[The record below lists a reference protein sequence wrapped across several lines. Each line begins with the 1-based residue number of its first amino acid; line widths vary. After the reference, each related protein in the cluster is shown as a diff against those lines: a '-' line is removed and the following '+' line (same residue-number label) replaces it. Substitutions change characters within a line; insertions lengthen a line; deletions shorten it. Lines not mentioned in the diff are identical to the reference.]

1 MTGYELMMKLYPE
14 WYPENPFHPLLKI
27 FLAIAVLLIIP
38 YIYMKFFENRIK
50 AGLRKIRPPRWHRQ
64 SLFCV

>member
-50 AGLRKIRPPRWHRQ
+50 AGWRKIRPPRWHRQ
-64 SLFCV
+64 SLFSI